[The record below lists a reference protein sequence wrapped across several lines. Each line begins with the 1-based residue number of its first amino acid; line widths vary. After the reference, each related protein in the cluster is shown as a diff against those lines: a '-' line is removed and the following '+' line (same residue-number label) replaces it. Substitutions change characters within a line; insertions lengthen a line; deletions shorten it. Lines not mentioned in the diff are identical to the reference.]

1 MKNRTIPAVMLVC
14 GIGAAAVAGAVGST
28 VYIGGY
34 GSASGSTAEAADEGS
49 LPEESVWAETTAEPS
64 EDLLPEEWPSG
75 EAAEMIAG
83 ESGELPPENVPDAPP
98 EDLPPEERPWQDA
111 PEGEAEESFEDWE
124 VETYSDQGET
134 EEAESIRNTE
144 KNSTVED
151 FEILGK
157 EDAVQAFDLLE
168 YEELPS
174 FFYLDVPEVL
184 QKPELPTGC
193 ESVALTMALQYE
205 GFELSKTTIAT
216 EFLIYN
222 RETDNLALGYIGD
235 PFSEEGA
242 GCFAPAIAATADD
255 FFADQQLPY
264 AAYDITD
271 STMEELLSYVA
282 AGTPVIV
289 WSTMYM
295 AEPEFTRED
304 SEYNGKTYRWYTQE
318 HCVVLSG
325 YDLEASTLQI
335 NDPLEGIV
343 TRDLEEFKRIYNLT
357 GQNAVVLKENAAE
370 E

>member
-49 LPEESVWAETTAEPS
+49 LPEESVWAETAAAPS
-64 EDLLPEEWPSG
+64 EDPMQEEGFSE
-75 EAAEMIAG
+75 EAAETIA
-83 ESGELPPENVPDAPP
+83 
-98 EDLPPEERPWQDA
+98 
-111 PEGEAEESFEDWE
+111 AEESFEDWE

-157 EDAVQAFDLLE
+157 ADAVQAFDLLD

-174 FFYLDVPEVL
+174 YFYLDVPEVL

-304 SEYNGKTYRWYTQE
+304 SEYNGKTYRWYMQE

-325 YDLEASTLQI
+325 YDLEDSTLQI